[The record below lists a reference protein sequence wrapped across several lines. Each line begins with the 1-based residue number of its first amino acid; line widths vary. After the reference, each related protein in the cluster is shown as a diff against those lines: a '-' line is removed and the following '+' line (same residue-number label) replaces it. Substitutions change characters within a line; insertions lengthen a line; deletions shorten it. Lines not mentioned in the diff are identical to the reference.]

1 MADAPHT
8 PVTDA
13 LIDKLSTL
21 ARLEFEGPARAQ
33 IKADLE
39 RMLSFVEQVQAVDTT
54 GVEPL
59 IHLTDELNDLEVI
72 DTPQA
77 HLRADEPAEPIAHS
91 DALRGAPKA
100 DSDYF
105 RVPKVVEKGE

>member
-1 MADAPHT
+1 MHT

-13 LIDKLSTL
+13 LIDKLATL

-39 RMLSFVEQVQAVDTT
+39 RMLSFVEQVQGVDTA

-59 IHLTDELNDLEVI
+59 IHLTDEVNELEAGPYR
-72 DTPQA
+72 PQQPTS
-77 HLRADEPAEPIAHS
+77 HLRADEPAQPITPAQ
-91 DALRGAPKA
+91 ALRGAPKA

-105 RVPKVVEKGE
+105 HVPKVVEKGE